1 MVLCAFIFTFI
12 LFYFFFCL
20 EAPFGQ
26 DTYKSDFRHCYGNF
40 FESATPKVTISQL
53 C

>member
-1 MVLCAFIFTFI
+1 MVFPCVH
-12 LFYFFFCL
+12 FYFYFCL
-20 EAPFGQ
+20 EADLGQ

-40 FESATPKVTISQL
+40 FEGTTRKATISQL

>member
-1 MVLCAFIFTFI
+1 MVFCAFFFLFI
-12 LFYFFFCL
+12 YLFFCL
-20 EAPFGQ
+20 EATLGQ
-26 DTYKSDFRHCYGNF
+26 DTYKSDFPHCYDNF